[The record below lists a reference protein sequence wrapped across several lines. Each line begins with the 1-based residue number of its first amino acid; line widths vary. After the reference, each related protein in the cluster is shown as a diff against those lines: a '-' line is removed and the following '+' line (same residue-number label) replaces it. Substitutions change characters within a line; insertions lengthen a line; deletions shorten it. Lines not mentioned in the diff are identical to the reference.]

1 MKKALSVFLITAVV
15 FLFAACSAAGGQPED
30 PSANTSA
37 SSASQAA
44 NNGASEAPASSAAA
58 SSPQDG
64 GTTETALRQI
74 SVQFGQSTIVY
85 ALNDSPAADALY
97 AQLPLR
103 VAIEDYSTNEKIF
116 YPPKALD
123 TGDSPLAQAGAGT
136 LAYYA
141 PWGDV
146 VFFYGDYR
154 ENPSLFEL
162 GQVVSGGEQIRE
174 MSGTVTIEAIE

>member
-37 SSASQAA
+37 SSVSQAA

-58 SSPQDG
+58 SQQDG
-64 GTTETALRQI
+64 GTTETALRQL

-174 MSGTVTIEAIE
+174 MSGTVTIEAVE

>member
-37 SSASQAA
+37 SSVSQAA

-58 SSPQDG
+58 SQQDG
-64 GTTETALRQI
+64 GTTETALRQL

>member
-15 FLFAACSAAGGQPED
+15 FLFAACSAAGGQPEG

-58 SSPQDG
+58 SQQDG

-85 ALNDSPAADALY
+85 ALNDSPAADARY